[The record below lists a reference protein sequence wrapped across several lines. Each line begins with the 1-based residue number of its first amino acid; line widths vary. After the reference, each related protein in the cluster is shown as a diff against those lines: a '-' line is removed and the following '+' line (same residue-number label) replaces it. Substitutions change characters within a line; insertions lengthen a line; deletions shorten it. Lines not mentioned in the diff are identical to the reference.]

1 MKKLQAALL
10 AAGLIAAGSAQA
22 SIISHEAW
30 NDHETTDIE
39 QSLSFAQFDASLGS
53 LTSVTLNLLGESIS
67 STILENRAANG
78 QTFRYTSE
86 LEFTFNLAGLDN
98 VIDLPDPAFTTTLA
112 TTNGSTSLGHGES
125 LDLGTTVDNGVFS
138 LILTSAAD
146 LALFTGGDHFS
157 VNCSTLS
164 ISSFAGGGG
173 NIDTNQT
180 TTGACG
186 AEIVYTYSTP
196 TAEVSEPWSLWL
208 FGAGL
213 FSFAAMRR
221 FS

>member
-1 MKKLQAALL
+1 
-10 AAGLIAAGSAQA
+10 
-22 SIISHEAW
+22 
-30 NDHETTDIE
+30 
-39 QSLSFAQFDASLGS
+39 SLSLAQFDASLGS

-78 QTFRYTSE
+78 QTFRYISE
-86 LEFTFNLAGLDN
+86 LEFTFELTGLEGT
-98 VIDLPDPAFTTTLA
+98 VELPDPAFITTLA

-138 LILTSAAD
+138 LTFTSAAD
-146 LALFTGGDHFS
+146 LTLFTGSQHFN

-173 NIDTNQT
+173 NIDTNQA

-186 AEIVYTYSTP
+186 AEVVYAYSTS

-208 FGAGL
+208 LGAGL
-213 FSFAAMRR
+213 FGFAAMRR